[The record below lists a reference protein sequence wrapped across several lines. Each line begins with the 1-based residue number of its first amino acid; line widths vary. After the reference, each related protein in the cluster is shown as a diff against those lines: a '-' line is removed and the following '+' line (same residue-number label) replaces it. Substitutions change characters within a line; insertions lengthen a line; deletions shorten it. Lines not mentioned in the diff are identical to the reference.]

1 MKTPELMARETLKN
15 SSLEKLLDLWELTD
29 KMNGPQVP
37 TVRGWLMDEIERRN
51 LDGFRMW
58 KDIEAGSDTSKRKLD
73 DLFRAEDVF
82 SSNRP
87 TPVIWE

>member
-37 TVRGWLMDEIERRN
+37 TVRGWLMDEIERRHP
-51 LDGFRMW
+51 DGFDAWM
-58 KDIEAGSDTSKRKLD
+58 DQDA
-73 DLFRAEDVF
+73 AEDQDLRRFVL
-82 SSNRP
+82 N
-87 TPVIWE
+87 